1 MSHIDAS
8 CHRVMSHVDGIGMH
22 TIPYPMPISHILPYH
37 LWPMLCHASPYHLW
51 HGGCYGISHS
61 IYRISHTTYRTC
73 YAMPRH
79 TIYATSYAIS
89 HTIYRTCY
97 GMAALGVTCGQNYE
111 VSMCVCV
118 HVCIQGVGEGANVEA
133 PRHIFMRHVT
143 QS

>member
-22 TIPYPMPISHILPYH
+22 TIPYPVMHTIPYPMPISHISPYHLWPMLCHASPYH

-51 HGGCYGISHS
+51 HGISHAISHS
-61 IYRISHTTYRTC
+61 IYRISHTIYRTC
-73 YAMPRH
+73 YA
-79 TIYATSYAIS
+79 
-89 HTIYRTCY
+89 
-97 GMAALGVTCGQNYE
+97 MAALGVTCGQNYE
-111 VSMCVCV
+111 VSMRVCV
-118 HVCIQGVGEGANVEA
+118 HVCIQGVGVGEGANVEA